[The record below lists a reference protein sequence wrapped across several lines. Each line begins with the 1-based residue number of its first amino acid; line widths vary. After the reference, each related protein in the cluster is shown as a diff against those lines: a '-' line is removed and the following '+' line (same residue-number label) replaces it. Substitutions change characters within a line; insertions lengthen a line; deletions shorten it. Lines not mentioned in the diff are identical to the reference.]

1 MTSYDVEALRAK
13 EFPWAAADEIVFL
26 NHASTGPL
34 PERAL
39 AATAEFNGKRA
50 ALHRMSDELQ
60 FATLA
65 HGRELVARLI
75 GASTGEIAL
84 ATNTT
89 YGLNLAAFSLPLS
102 AGDVVVTPDKE
113 FPANIYPWMQA
124 AKIRGAEYR
133 RVHPAEGVI
142 DNETVLAALDDPR
155 VKILSVSWVGFA
167 FGSRLDLKVLGDACR
182 ERGIYFVVDAMQGL
196 GPLTLDV
203 STLNI
208 DILACGAQKWLLG
221 PWGAGFVYVRRP
233 LVQQLEPHDVSWLDV
248 KGSEDF
254 RRLMDY
260 DLTWRE
266 DARRFEFITLPY
278 QDFAGMNASL
288 ELIHEL
294 GPANVASHVA
304 ELTQHIVDWVADRD
318 DVELVT
324 PRDAHRRGGIV
335 SVRPRDPDATSVK
348 LKTAK
353 VWHTVREGAV
363 RLSPHAYNT
372 IAELDYA
379 LNIIGSSA

>member
-1 MTSYDVEALRAK
+1 VTNYDVEALRAK
-13 EFPWAAADEIVFL
+13 EFPWAGADEIVFL

-34 PERAL
+34 PERTL
-39 AATAEFNGKRA
+39 AAVAEFNGKRA
-50 ALHRMSDELQ
+50 ALHRMTDTLQ

-65 HGRELVARLI
+65 RGRELIASLI
-75 GASTGEIAL
+75 GASTDEIAL
-84 ATNTT
+84 AVNTT
-89 YGLNLAAFSLPLS
+89 YGINLAAFSLPIGP
-102 AGDVVVTPDKE
+102 GDVIVTPDKE

-124 AKIRGAEYR
+124 AKLRGAEYR
-133 RVHPAEGVI
+133 RVHPVEGVI
-142 DNETVLAALDDPR
+142 DNETVLAALDDPK
-155 VKILSVSWVGFA
+155 VKVLSVSWVGFA
-167 FGSRLDLKVLGDACR
+167 FGSRLDLKLLGDACR
-182 ERGIYFVVDAMQGL
+182 ERQIYFVVDAMQGL
-196 GPLTLDV
+196 GPLTLDLSQMHV
-203 STLNI
+203 

-221 PWGAGFVYVRRP
+221 PWGAGFVYVRKH
-233 LVQQLEPHDVSWLDV
+233 LVQRLEPHDVSWLDV

-294 GPANVASHVA
+294 GPANIATHIA
-304 ELTQHIVDWVADRD
+304 ELTQHVVDWASDRD
-318 DVELVT
+318 GIELVT
-324 PRDAHRRGGIV
+324 PREPGRRGGIV
-335 SVRPRDPDATSVK
+335 SLRPADPDATSAR
-348 LKTAK
+348 LKEAR

-372 IAELDYA
+372 VDEIDYA
-379 LNIIGSSA
+379 LEML

>member
-1 MTSYDVEALRAK
+1 MTSYDVDALRAR
-13 EFPWAAADEIVFL
+13 EFPWAAADDVVFL

-34 PERAL
+34 PQRTLE
-39 AATAEFNGKRA
+39 ATAEFNAKRA
-50 ALHRMSDELQ
+50 ALHRMSDQLQ

-65 HGRELVARLI
+65 KGRALVAKLI
-75 GASTGEIAL
+75 GATTEEIAL

-102 AGDVVVTPDKE
+102 PGDVIVTPDKE

-133 RVHPAEGVI
+133 RVHPARGAI
-142 DNETVLAALDDPR
+142 DNETVLAALDEPR

-167 FGSRLDLKVLGDACR
+167 FGSRLDLRILGDACR

-196 GPLTLDV
+196 GPLTLDLSKLHV
-203 STLNI
+203 

-221 PWGAGFVYVRRP
+221 PWGAGFVYVQKD
-233 LVQQLEPHDVSWLDV
+233 LVQRLEPHDVSWLDV
-248 KGSEDF
+248 RGSEDF

-260 DLTWRE
+260 DLTWRD

-288 ELIHEL
+288 ELIDEL
-294 GPANVASHVA
+294 GPSNIAAHVA
-304 ELTQHIVDWVADRD
+304 GLTQHVVDWASDRD
-318 DVELVT
+318 GIELVT
-324 PRDAHRRGGIV
+324 PSSPERRAGIV
-335 SVRPRDPDATSVK
+335 SVRPADPDAASVR
-348 LKTAK
+348 LKQAR
-353 VWHTVREGAV
+353 VVHTVREGAV
-363 RLSPHAYNT
+363 RLSPHCYNT
-372 IAELDYA
+372 IEEVDYA
-379 LNIIGSSA
+379 LKFL